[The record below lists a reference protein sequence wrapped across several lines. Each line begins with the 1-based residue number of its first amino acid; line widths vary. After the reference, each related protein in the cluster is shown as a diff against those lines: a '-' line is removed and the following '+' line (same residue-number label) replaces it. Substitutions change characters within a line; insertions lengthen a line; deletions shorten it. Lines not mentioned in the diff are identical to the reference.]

1 MKGAC
6 SERSHAGMGDALLGV
21 TTLAQ
26 RGWTAFETVQRIE
39 HHITLSA
46 DFLDVRAVDRPV

>member
-6 SERSHAGMGDALLGV
+6 SERSHAGIGNALLGV

-26 RGWTAFETVQRIE
+26 RGWTTFETVQRIE

-46 DFLDVRAVDRPV
+46 DLLDVLAVDRPV